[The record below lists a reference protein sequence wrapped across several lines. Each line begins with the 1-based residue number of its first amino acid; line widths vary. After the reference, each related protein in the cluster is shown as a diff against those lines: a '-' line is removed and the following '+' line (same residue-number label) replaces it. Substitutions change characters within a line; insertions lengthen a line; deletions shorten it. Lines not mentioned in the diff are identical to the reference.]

1 MQVLVINSGSS
12 SIKFQV
18 FNMPSA
24 EVKCAGLVERIGL
37 EKAVITYKV
46 NGTKHEKTT
55 EIPNH
60 KAGLEL
66 VAGYLLDPKIGVIA
80 SKDDIDAVGHRV
92 VHGGSTFAKTVV
104 IDASV
109 KEKIKELYS
118 LAPLHNPANLEGILV
133 AESIFTK
140 AKQVAVFDTAFHQ
153 TMPTEAYKYAIENKF
168 LEENKIRA
176 YGFHGTSHKYVS
188 EKAREYLG
196 VDNSKKI
203 ITIHLGNG
211 CSITAIKDGKSV
223 DHSMGFGPMNG
234 LVMGTRCGD
243 IDPAVLLYMVNS
255 LGYTLEEASTTLQ
268 KKSGMLG
275 LTGFSDMRDIEA
287 KAAAGN
293 KECKDALAINAYRI
307 KKFIGS
313 YISVLNGVD
322 AIVFTAGIGENSD
335 YMRKLVCEDM
345 DFFGIKLNAEKNAA
359 RSGDIREIQTLDAK
373 VKVMVVPTDE
383 ELEITKQVY
392 SLIN

>member
-1 MQVLVINSGSS
+1 
-12 SIKFQV
+12 
-18 FNMPSA
+18 MPSEA
-24 EVKCAGLVERIGL
+24 VKCSGLVERIGL
-37 EKAVITYKV
+37 DDAVITYKV
-46 NGTKHEKTT
+46 NGEKHQKTT

-60 KAGLEL
+60 KTGLEL
-66 VAGYLLDPKIGVIA
+66 VAQYLMDEEVGVIK
-80 SKDDIDAVGHRV
+80 SKDDIGAVGHRV

-104 IDASV
+104 IDDAV

-133 AESIFTK
+133 AEKIFSK

-153 TMPTEAYKYAIENKF
+153 TMPQEAYKYAIDNKF
-168 LEENKIRA
+168 LEDHQIRA

-196 VDNSKKI
+196 AENSKKL
-203 ITIHLGNG
+203 ITVHLGNG
-211 CSITAIKDGKSV
+211 CSITAVKDGKSV

-255 LGYTLEEASTTLQ
+255 LGYTLEEASNTLQ

-287 KAAAGN
+287 KAEAGDQY
-293 KECKDALAINAYRI
+293 CKDALVINTYRI

-313 YISVLNGVD
+313 YISALNGVD
-322 AIVFTAGIGENSD
+322 AIVFTAGIGENSTNIRN
-335 YMRKLVCEDM
+335 MVCSDM
-345 DFFGIKLNAEKNAA
+345 DFFGITIDADKNAV
-359 RSGDIREIQTLDAK
+359 RSDAIREIQNDNGK
-373 VKVMVVPTDE
+373 VKVLVIPTNE
-383 ELEITKQVY
+383 ELEITKQTY
-392 SLIN
+392 ELIN

>member
-18 FNMPSA
+18 FKMPSA
-24 EVKCAGLVERIGL
+24 AVKCSGLVERIGL
-37 EKAVITYKV
+37 ENAVITYKV
-46 NGTKHEKTT
+46 NGEKHTKTT
-55 EIPNH
+55 DIPTH
-60 KAGLEL
+60 KEGLEL
-66 VAGYLLDPKIGVIA
+66 VAGYLLDTEVGVIK

-104 IDASV
+104 INETV
-109 KEKIKELYS
+109 KSKIKDLYS
-118 LAPLHNPANLEGILV
+118 LAPLHNPANLEGVLV

-153 TMPTEAYKYAIENKF
+153 TMPVEAYKYAIDNTF
-168 LEENKIRA
+168 LEEHQIRA
-176 YGFHGTSHKYVS
+176 YGFHGTSHKFVS
-188 EKAREYLG
+188 EKAREVLG
-196 VDNSKKI
+196 EENSKKLI
-203 ITIHLGNG
+203 SVHLGNG
-211 CSITAIKDGKSV
+211 CSITAVKDGKSV

-287 KAAAGN
+287 KAAAGD
-293 KECKDALAINAYRI
+293 KICKDALAINTYRI
-307 KKFIGS
+307 KKFMGS

-322 AIVFTAGIGENSD
+322 AIIFTAGIGENSD
-335 YMRKLVCEDM
+335 TVRKMVCENM
-345 DFFGIKLNAEKNAA
+345 DFFGITLDEEKNAI
-359 RSGDIREIQTLDAK
+359 RSGEIREIQAKDAK
-373 VKVMVVPTDE
+373 VKVMVIPTDE

-392 SLIN
+392 ELIN